1 MLTVTIGTEPYACIE
16 IENHSSFF
24 MVNIASGINCRQ
36 VHPNNNENDDAVQN
50 GSYFPA
56 DRSTDIYSVRL

>member
-1 MLTVTIGTEPYACIE
+1 MHRNRKPFKFL
-16 IENHSSFF
+16 F
-24 MVNIASGINCRQ
+24 MVNMASGIDCGQ